1 VQVIWSITALILGL
15 AVGSFLNVCIYRLPR
30 SESIVYP
37 GSRCPACGTPLK
49 WYHNIPVASFVALR
63 GRCAF
68 CGSSISL
75 AYPLVELCMGVLSLA
90 LFVRYGPTLT
100 FVSFFLFVAALLAV
114 AFIDLRTRIIPDV
127 ISLPGLVLGFLSSLV
142 RDDITLWQSLIGL
155 LAGGGCLFL
164 VSWGYYLLTKREG
177 MGMGDVKLMAMIG
190 AFLGW
195 QAIIFVILSSSFLG
209 AVTGTFLMLKKRE
222 DSKLAI
228 PFGPFLSLGALLY
241 LFQGPALVDW
251 YLNFFR

>member
-1 VQVIWSITALILGL
+1 VL
-15 AVGSFLNVCIYRLPR
+15 SFI
-30 SESIVYP
+30 
-37 GSRCPACGTPLK
+37 
-49 WYHNIPVASFVALR
+49 ALR

-68 CGSSISL
+68 CGAPISL

-90 LFVRYGPTLT
+90 LFVRYGPSLT
-100 FVSFFLFVAALLAV
+100 FASFFLFVAALLVV

-127 ISLPGLVLGFLSSLV
+127 ISLSGIVVGFLSSLV
-142 RDDITLWQSLIGL
+142 RDDITVGSSLIGL
-155 LAGGGCLFL
+155 LVGGGSLL
-164 VSWGYYLLTKREG
+164 IVSWGYYALTKREG

-190 AFLGW
+190 AFLGS
-195 QAIIFVILSSSFLG
+195 QAVIFVILSSSLIG
-209 AVTGTFLMLKKRE
+209 AVTGTFLMFKKRA

-241 LFQGPALVDW
+241 LFQGPALVEW

>member
-1 VQVIWSITALILGL
+1 MQAIWSVTALVFGL
-15 AVGSFLNVCIYRLPR
+15 VVGSFLNVCIYRLPR

-37 GSRCPACGTPLK
+37 GSRCPTCETPLK
-49 WYHNIPVASFVALR
+49 WYHNIPVLSFIALR

-68 CGSSISL
+68 CGAPISL

-90 LFVRYGPTLT
+90 LFVKYGPSLT
-100 FVSFFLFVAALLAV
+100 FAAFFLFVAALLAV

-127 ISLPGLVLGFLSSLV
+127 ISLPGIAVGLLFSLI
-142 RDDITLWQSLIGL
+142 RDDITVWASIIGL
-155 LAGGGCLFL
+155 LAGGGSLFL

-195 QAIIFVILSSSFLG
+195 QAVIFVILSSSLIG
-209 AVTGTFLMLKKRE
+209 AVTGTFLMFRKGE
-222 DSKLAI
+222 DSKFAI

-251 YLNFFR
+251 YLNMFR